1 MSSPQ
6 SDELAS
12 RLADFLTQASGAPAT
27 INALTP
33 IAGGASR
40 ATWAVD
46 AEIGGAAEAL
56 VLRMDLAS
64 SMNPDALS
72 RAHEFEL
79 LAAAHA
85 AGVLAPQPRWLDAD
99 GTALGRPFLLMDRVA
114 GESIGPRVVRRPEL

>member
-1 MSSPQ
+1 MTIPAAL
-6 SDELAS
+6 DLAA
-12 RLADFLTQASGAPAT
+12 RLAAFLTNAAGEPAVIT
-27 INALTP
+27 AMQP

-40 ATWAVD
+40 ETWAVD

-72 RAHEFEL
+72 RPQEFAL

-85 AGVLAPQPRWLDAD
+85 AGVLAPRPRWLDAD
-99 GTALGRPFLLMDRVA
+99 GAALG
-114 GESIGPRVVRRPEL
+114 